1 MQLSCIHG
9 IIRVPPLY
17 VLQRYWIYGEQVKD
31 AIKIEIKRIC
41 SYALTGVNRFTI
53 HARGMSHAKQ

>member
-1 MQLSCIHG
+1 MVLFAC
-9 IIRVPPLY
+9 PPLY